1 MERETAGG
9 TKIKHASSACDSWLY
24 LWTPH
29 FDWSRSDLPSRS
41 SSVAEPCKF
50 SWLCVT
56 NQKSSSH
63 LFATAVL
70 TDPSLSMRA
79 ELQIAISS
87 VATIS
92 EPTHGQTQPIDCC
105 YVQDRGLILTYGG
118 IFSSLD
124 STIRPTGRCD
134 TLIYCD

>member
-9 TKIKHASSACDSWLY
+9 TKIKHAPSACDSWLY

-29 FDWSRSDLPSRS
+29 FDWSRSDLPTYS

-50 SWLCVT
+50 YCSCVT
-56 NQKSSSH
+56 NQKSSSR

-70 TDPSLSMRA
+70 TDPSLSVRE
-79 ELQIAISS
+79 ELQIAMSS

-92 EPTHGQTQPIDCC
+92 EPTHGQTQTIDCC

-118 IFSSLD
+118 IFSSLN
-124 STIRPTGRCD
+124 STIRPAERSD